1 MCNLIYLLVLSWC
14 VLAKVPSREERIT
27 IVECHA
33 KLREEVEPPASNMQ
47 LMSYSTKM
55 EKLAQDL
62 FLHCDSGYP
71 EFDPKYQDV
80 GIVEL
85 TSENETPRY
94 RDLCKVNG
102 TTYSYNE
109 DRCTGDCLSYLR
121 MVWAASTEVGCA
133 TGRCANKA
141 DPAERDDFIICT
153 YKPSVLRFNA
163 RPYARGTSCTR
174 CPTGYGCY
182 RNQCRKD
189 SLIIKHLQFPQC
201 ITKSAMHFL

>member
-153 YKPSVLRFNA
+153 YKPRYVIELRLSKCISVFCDSTQGLMHVEPVVLDVLRVTDAIGINVA
-163 RPYARGTSCTR
+163 R
-174 CPTGYGCY
+174 
-182 RNQCRKD
+182 
-189 SLIIKHLQFPQC
+189 IH
-201 ITKSAMHFL
+201 